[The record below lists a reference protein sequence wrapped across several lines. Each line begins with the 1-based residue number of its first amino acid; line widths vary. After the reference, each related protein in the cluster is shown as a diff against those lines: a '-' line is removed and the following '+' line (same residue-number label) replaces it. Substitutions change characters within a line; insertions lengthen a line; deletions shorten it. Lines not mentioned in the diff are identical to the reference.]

1 MGHEE
6 FSDGIAKEFNQALEG
21 RWNPRVG
28 QEAYDNIG
36 DAFTAGYLRM
46 AGGIELPGELNVLR
60 NLLLK
65 GQLKDDT
72 GEVTFTR
79 DGSIGFRPSDSNWEL
94 RASLGH
100 DPSVMVNYRSTIP
113 EGPNTPPGQSVDNAL
128 ANLEAVQGN
137 KDWADER
144 YNGLSPSGV
153 AALQMGVKDGRATM
167 VPRDLERYPVKGV
180 IRNEIPYLG
189 PSPWGS

>member
-1 MGHEE
+1 M
-6 FSDGIAKEFNQALEG
+6 DEFNQAFG
-21 RWNPRVG
+21 G
-28 QEAYDNIG
+28 QQFDNAG

-46 AGGIELPGELNVLR
+46 AGETELPGELNVLR

-65 GQLKDDT
+65 GRLEDRT
-72 GEVTFTR
+72 GAVTVTR
-79 DGSIGFRPSDSNWEL
+79 DGSIGFRPSDSNLEL
-94 RASLGH
+94 SASFGR
-100 DPSVMVNYRSTIP
+100 DPSVMVSYRTKIP
-113 EGPNTPPGQSVDNAL
+113 EGAYTPPGQSVDNEL
-128 ANLEAVQGN
+128 TDLEAVQGS

>member
-6 FSDGIAKEFNQALEG
+6 FSDGIAEVFNQAFDG
-21 RWNPRVG
+21 RWNPRVR

-46 AGGIELPGELNVLR
+46 AGEVELPDELKALR
-60 NLLLK
+60 NFWLG
-65 GQLKDDT
+65 GQLEDHT
-72 GEVTFTR
+72 GKVNITR
-79 DGSIGFRPSDSNWEL
+79 DGSIGFRPSDSNLEL
-94 RASLGH
+94 SASFGR
-100 DPSVMVNYRSTIP
+100 DPSVMVNYRTKIP
-113 EGPNTPPGQSVDNAL
+113 EGAYTPPGQSVDNAL
-128 ANLEAVQGN
+128 TDLEAVQGS

-167 VPRDLERYPVKGV
+167 VPRDLERYPVKGA

-189 PSPWGS
+189 PSPWSR